1 MVQAAT
7 EPVREPDR
15 GLAAGRARRR
25 GRPGRG
31 EACASS
37 KGIAS
42 SLGLFHTTLLS
53 GGNRILV
60 PNNTVIQIAIVP
72 IREPERVD
80 GNEQPA

>member
-1 MVQAAT
+1 
-7 EPVREPDR
+7 VRE
-15 GLAAGRARRR
+15 L
-25 GRPGRG
+25 
-31 EACASS
+31 E
-37 KGIAS
+37 GIVS

-53 GGNRILV
+53 GGNGILV